1 MPVTLLRGLRE
12 SGVTLHKI
20 DGDFDTGDIL
30 LQEAVSIYPEDTLEG
45 LTDRL
50 RALLPD
56 MMARLAADF
65 DALWANAQPQGPGEY
80 WPYPDE
86 KDYPITL
93 ETDWRE
99 ADRILRVFYGYECVY
114 LGADRPQGLLRG
126 RTKPGP
132 WNGVGLPVKGGVIQ
146 TEDVRNL

>member
-1 MPVTLLRGLRE
+1 MPVALLRGLRE

-30 LQEAVSIYPEDTLEG
+30 LQEAVSIYPEDTLES

-65 DALWANAQPQGPGEY
+65 DALGANAQPQGPGEY
-80 WPYPDE
+80 
-86 KDYPITL
+86 
-93 ETDWRE
+93 
-99 ADRILRVFYGYECVY
+99 
-114 LGADRPQGLLRG
+114 
-126 RTKPGP
+126 
-132 WNGVGLPVKGGVIQ
+132 
-146 TEDVRNL
+146 